1 MPKQVRWLLVDAG
14 TKELTFIG
22 QLADRL
28 VTVDTNALGAIVDLG
43 AFRSRAVSSLAAA
56 VAAAAGGW
64 RQARAIDRAALRAR
78 LPLQCRHPNPPVL
91 FLLPLAAL
99 LLLLLLVLVSLVAAG
114 AWYYVYMGMLAVFST
129 NTINIYAGINGL
141 EAGQSLIIGIAIL
154 TANVYELS
162 LGAGMASP
170 HLFSAM
176 LALPFI
182 ATTLGE

>member
-64 RQARAIDRAALRAR
+64 RQARAIDRAALRTR
-78 LPLQCRHPNPPVL
+78 LPLQCRHPNPRPL
-91 FLLPLAAL
+91 LLPLAAV